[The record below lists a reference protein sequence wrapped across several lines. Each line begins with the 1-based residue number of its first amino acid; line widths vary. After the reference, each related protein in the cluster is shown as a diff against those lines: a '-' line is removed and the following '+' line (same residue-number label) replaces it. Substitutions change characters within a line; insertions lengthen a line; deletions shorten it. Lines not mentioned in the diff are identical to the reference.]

1 MLIFKKTLPRRS
13 FLRGAGAAMALPFL
27 DAMVPAFASSGR
39 IAKPPLR
46 LGYIY
51 LPVGRMME
59 NWTPKTVGANFE
71 LSPTLEPLAAFR
83 DKLLVLSGLD
93 IKAAH
98 ILPGQRGG
106 GNHHRPCASFLT
118 GVHPFVKPNL
128 SVGISADQ
136 VVAKKVGHNTRLASM
151 QLGLDRVERASGNEG
166 DYGDFLLTTISW
178 SGDTTPLPMQ
188 VNPRS
193 VFERLFGDTDSMDPE
208 TTRRRIQQQSS
219 VLDSVKNQ
227 SSQLMG
233 AVDTNDRH
241 RLEEYFNAVREIE
254 RGIQLQESELASGK
268 KVAAQEDVKRP
279 AGIPSNY
286 MEHAKLMFDLILL
299 AYQTNQT
306 QVVSFMLGHEGSTR
320 NYLELGAKDG
330 HHSLTHHKGD
340 LNAINL
346 VKKIDLYQSELLAYF
361 LGKMQSTVDGE
372 GSLLDNSVIVAGS
385 GLSDANIHLHTNVPV
400 IVIGGGQGKIK
411 GGQHIRYNSE
421 PLSNLHLSIMDM
433 FGVSP
438 KEFLS
443 SETSDGTGTLKGLT

>member
-1 MLIFKKTLPRRS
+1 MKIFKKTLPRRA
-13 FLRGAGAAMALPFL
+13 FLRGAGASMALPFL

-39 IAKPPLR
+39 VAKQPLR

-59 NWTPKTVGANFE
+59 NWTPKTVGTNFE
-71 LSPTLEPLAAFR
+71 LSPTLEPLAPFR

-136 VVAKKVGHNTRLASM
+136 VIARKVGQNTRLASM

-208 TTRRRIQQQSS
+208 TTRRRILQQSS

-227 SSQLMG
+227 SSQLIG

-268 KVAAQEDVKRP
+268 KIEVEGDIKRP
-279 AGIPSNY
+279 AGIPANY

-400 IVIGGGQGKIK
+400 IVMGGGQGKIK
-411 GGQHIRYNSE
+411 GGQHIRYNGE

-443 SETSDGTGTLKGLT
+443 SETSDGTGILKGIT